1 MFSNI
6 RKCSLKS
13 NPIRRTKRSGTKPS
27 QFEEWQTQNT
37 INEMLQR
44 RSNTS
49 NNNELLKH
57 TNKETLHKETAN
69 ENTTYKY
76 VISDIPIDHSQPPFD
91 KHYY

>member
-6 RKCSLKS
+6 QRCSLKS
-13 NPIRRTKRSGTKPS
+13 NTVSSIKRTKRSGTKPS

-49 NNNELLKH
+49 NNGELLKH
-57 TNKETLHKETAN
+57 TNKETAN

-76 VISDIPIDHSQPPFD
+76 VFSDIPINHSESPFD